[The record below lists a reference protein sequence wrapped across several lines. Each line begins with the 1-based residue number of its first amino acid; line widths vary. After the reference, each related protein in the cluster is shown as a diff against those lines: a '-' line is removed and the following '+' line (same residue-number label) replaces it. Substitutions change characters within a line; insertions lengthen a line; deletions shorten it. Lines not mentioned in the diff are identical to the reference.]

1 MRIRFSTFDNYLNS
15 VKQNRLHFF
24 ILFLVLPWFVPVLG
38 YMFWGNSY
46 FNDPK
51 VLILGTM
58 INFSL
63 CFMAH
68 LFDQYLAQRICSR
81 FPDTH
86 QTFLRISLLFL
97 LYSVLNITALLIVM
111 KVYELIN
118 LLGFE
123 PNDQRK
129 YWAIFAM
136 AATSLIAAG
145 LTELSYTFTQ
155 WRSNQLEVYQ
165 LEQQHIQ
172 HELDAIKQQ
181 VNPHF
186 LFNCLNALSVL
197 IAESPET
204 AEKFV
209 DEMSKVYRYGL
220 NINSSDWEHNL
231 VTLESELKYIQS
243 YLYLLEVR
251 YEKGIITKLK
261 IEDRFLSGQI
271 APLTLQI
278 IIDHMIQNNRFSST
292 NPLNIDI
299 LTTKTGQL
307 EVRNNVQKKTINM
320 PLFPSGLAALSARYK
335 LMFNQSGI
343 IQIREQPNEFSLT
356 LPLFYL

>member
-1 MRIRFSTFDNYLNS
+1 MRIRFSTFDKYLNS
-15 VKQNRLHFF
+15 VKHNRLHFF
-24 ILFLVLPWFVPVLG
+24 ILFLVLPWLVPFLG
-38 YMFWGNSY
+38 YMFWQNQY
-46 FNDPK
+46 FNDPQ
-51 VLILGTM
+51 VLIGGTLV
-58 INFSL
+58 NFSL
-63 CFMAH
+63 CFLAH
-68 LFDQYLAQRICSR
+68 LINQYFATRVCR
-81 FPDTH
+81 KFPDIH

-97 LYSVLNITALLIVM
+97 LYTLLNTISLLIVLE
-111 KVYELIN
+111 VYKSTHF
-118 LLGFE
+118 LGFV
-123 PNDQRK
+123 PDLQRK
-129 YWAIFAM
+129 YLTLFAM
-136 AATSLIAAG
+136 TATSLIAAG

-197 IAESPET
+197 ISESPET

-220 NINSSDWEHNL
+220 NINSADGEHNL
-231 VTLESELKYIQS
+231 VTLESEVRYIQS
-243 YLYLLEVR
+243 YLYLLDVR
-251 YEKGIITKLK
+251 YEKRIDTKLD
-261 IEDRFLSGQI
+261 IEDRFLSGQL

-278 IIDHMIQNNRFSST
+278 IIDHIIQNNRFSSSS
-292 NPLNIDI
+292 PLKIDI
-299 LTTKTGQL
+299 RTTKTGQL
-307 EVRNNVQKKTINM
+307 EVRNTVQKKTVSKQI
-320 PLFPSGLAALSARYK
+320 FPSGLAALSARYK

-343 IQIREQPNEFSLT
+343 IQIRDQADEFSLI